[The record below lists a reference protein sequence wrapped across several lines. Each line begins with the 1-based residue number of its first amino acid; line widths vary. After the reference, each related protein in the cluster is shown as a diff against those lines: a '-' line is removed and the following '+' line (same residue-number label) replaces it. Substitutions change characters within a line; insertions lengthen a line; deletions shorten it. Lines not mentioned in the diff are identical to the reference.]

1 MPLNVPLD
9 ENAQFELLNLRT
21 IVNSIGAHIYAK
33 DLNGRYTYVNQQVCR
48 LFGLPREEILGHDDH
63 DFFDLGEAND
73 LQRFDRRVLDGGE
86 TIECEERNVIRQS
99 GEVRYFS
106 TIKTPV
112 RDVDGRIIGMC
123 GISTDITERKK
134 LEVELERQAHIDFL
148 TNLNNRRHFIELAER
163 ELSRALRYQHPVCLL
178 MLDVDHFKR
187 VNDTYGH
194 KQGDK
199 VLTVL
204 AQTCVDTLRDSD
216 IAGRLGG
223 EEFAFML
230 PETGREQGLE
240 VAERLRKVLAATTV
254 ATDDDEGNVHFT
266 VSIGMCLLCSE
277 CDTVDTLLN
286 CADKALY
293 EAKESG
299 RNRVCVG

>member
-1 MPLNVPLD
+1 MAQDKPKSWSS
-9 ENAQFELLNLRT
+9 QFELLNLRT
-21 IVNSIGAHIYAK
+21 IVNSIGAYIYAK
-33 DLNGRYTYVNQQVCR
+33 DLDGRYTYVNELVCQ

-63 DFFDLGEAND
+63 DFFDLSDVSD
-73 LQRFDRRVLDGGE
+73 LQRYDRRVLDLGE
-86 TIECEERNVIRQS
+86 AIECEERNVIRQT
-99 GEVRYFS
+99 GEVRYFN
-106 TIKTPV
+106 TVKTPV
-112 RDVDGRIIGMC
+112 RNVDGTIVGMC
-123 GISTDITERKK
+123 GISTDVTEKKK
-134 LEVELERQAHIDFL
+134 LEMELERQAHIDFL
-148 TNLNNRRHFIELAER
+148 TNLNNRRHFIALAEH

-178 MLDVDHFKR
+178 MLDVDHFKN

-194 KQGDK
+194 KQGDR

-223 EEFAFML
+223 EEFAFLL

-240 VAERLRKVLAATTV
+240 VAERLRKVLAATAV
-254 ATDDDEGNVHFT
+254 ATDDGGESVHFT
-266 VSIGMCLLCSE
+266 VSIGMCLLCS
-277 CDTVDTLLN
+277 DSNTVDALLN

-293 EAKESG
+293 QAKESG

>member
-1 MPLNVPLD
+1 MPLDMPLD

-33 DLNGRYTYVNQQVCR
+33 DLEGRYTYVNQQVCR
-48 LFGLPREEILGHDDH
+48 LFGLSRGEILGRDDN
-63 DFFDLGEAND
+63 DFFDLNEAKD
-73 LQRFDRRVLDGGE
+73 LQRYDRRVLDFGE